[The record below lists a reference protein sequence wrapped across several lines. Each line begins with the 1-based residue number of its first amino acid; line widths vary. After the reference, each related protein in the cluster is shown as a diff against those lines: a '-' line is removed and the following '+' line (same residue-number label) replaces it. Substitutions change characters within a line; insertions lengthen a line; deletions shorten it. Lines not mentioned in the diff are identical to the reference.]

1 MKKRF
6 SIHLYRIS
14 VLCLVLLAV
23 VLFTPNTSSYA
34 DNTMIPHVLS
44 TGTTQD
50 LHKESVYKFQSDGTQ
65 LFKVVIPEN
74 GALCMQLST
83 AEPQTVV
90 AEVYQKKDMSD
101 LPIYLRA
108 QCTVNNGNTDYIRNY
123 FDKGTYY
130 IRFPKNNYEVNA
142 ILYPHKNVTI
152 KDSSVIAAY
161 CDYTRENIYT
171 FKAKK
176 NGYLTVYGQTHV
188 ENGGTIN
195 SVLCNSKGKVLTENS
210 FFNNLQK
217 NQMTYAVKKGQTYKL
232 KIKALNVYDTQFY
245 QLRFKHAGINENSG
259 AAKKKAVKI
268 KLGQKISGSVYA
280 EESAT
285 KADWYKITNSKKQK
299 LILSYSGSITSGSM
313 VFDVFDAK
321 GNKLDSYSVISNIKE
336 KQEAS
341 LHNKKKGLTIP
352 KGTYYLRVTKSRK
365 TATGIYTFSIFGK

>member
-74 GALCMQLST
+74 GALCMELHT
-83 AEPQTVV
+83 ADPQTVV
-90 AEVYQKKDMSD
+90 TELYRDTDMSD
-101 LPIYLRA
+101 LPVYLRA
-108 QCTVNNGNTDYIRNY
+108 QCTVNNGNTDTIRNY

-130 IRFPKNNYEVNA
+130 IRFPKNNYEA
-142 ILYPHKNVTI
+142 KLILYPRKNQTI
-152 KDSSVIAAY
+152 KNASVIAAY
-161 CDYTRENIYT
+161 CDYTHENIYT
-171 FKAKK
+171 FKATQ
-176 NGYLTVYGQTHV
+176 NGYLSVYEQSLV
-188 ENGGTIN
+188 DNDGTIT
-195 SVLCNSKGKVLTENS
+195 SVLCNSKGKVLTENA
-210 FFNNLQK
+210 FFNNLQN
-217 NQMTYAVKKGQTYKL
+217 NQVTYAVKKGQTYKL
-232 KIKALNVYDTQFY
+232 KIKALNVYDTQYY